1 MVTVKKISD
10 AKWGVINYELND
22 EENSK
27 KIENNMKII
36 TLEDM
41 LLSKIP
47 VFLSSSTQ
55 DFTVSWPFFC

>member
-1 MVTVKKISD
+1 MRSRELRI
-10 AKWGVINYELND
+10 KWQ
-22 EENSK
+22 ENSK

-55 DFTVSWPFFC
+55 DFTVS